1 LKITVLAVGK
11 LGRTPEADLARDY
24 AARATATGRALGLG
38 PVDILEVEAKKP
50 GKAAE
55 AEVLRAQIGDAY
67 LICCDEHGQA
77 LASRAFAAKVGKLR
91 DDGVRRL
98 ILVIGGADG
107 LDLQLLDQARETLAF
122 GVQTWPHALARV
134 MLAEQV
140 YRAASILA
148 GSPYHRD

>member
-1 LKITVLAVGK
+1 MKITLLAVGR
-11 LGRTPEADLARDY
+11 LGRSVEAELARDY
-24 AARATATGRALGLG
+24 AARATAAGRSLGLG

-55 AEVLRAQIGDAY
+55 AEVLRAAIGDAY
-67 LICCDEHGQA
+67 LICCDEHGEA
-77 LASRAFAAKVGKLR
+77 LPSRAFAGRIGKLR

-98 ILVIGGADG
+98 VLVIGGADG
-107 LDLQLLDQARETLAF
+107 IDPDLLKEARSTLAF
-122 GVQTWPHALARV
+122 GVQTWPHALARA